1 MYWSVNK
8 ERSRTQ
14 ETYATRHLEIPVAK
28 ISAT

>member
-8 ERSRTQ
+8 KRSRTQ